1 MGISR
6 VSSRTYREIM
16 LRVSRLVLNKQ
27 LTETIQKTKQVRRQI
42 DWREIR
48 RQDHDKISRL
58 KREEFEARDAI
69 IQQSRKKKKVRKYVK
84 SVARIIGITFGVGI
98 MLFLGVTGAKS
109 FQNTPA
115 QEYKKAPLKQRPE
128 N

>member
-1 MGISR
+1 
-6 VSSRTYREIM
+6 M
-16 LRVSRLVLNKQ
+16 LRVSRLILNKQ

-48 RQDHDKISRL
+48 KQDHDKISRL
-58 KREEFEARDAI
+58 KREEFEAREAI
-69 IQQSRKKKKVRKYVK
+69 ILEGRKKKKIRKHVK
-84 SVARIIGITFGVGI
+84 SVARFFGISFGVGI
-98 MLFLGVTGAKS
+98 MAFLGITGVKS